1 MADYARVDMLAGPQ
15 WLANHLNAPDVRVVD
30 ARGANRYGSEH
41 IPHAVNLPVARI
53 DDPASP
59 VRSALLPP
67 DRFGV
72 LVGNTGIANGDT
84 VVIYD
89 DGVGLMAARLFWA
102 LHYYRHE
109 KLAILEGGIPRW
121 MAKGKEVTNAAA
133 SVQPKSYTAQ
143 PHLDRGATKEV
154 VVERLGKGD
163 TVLLDVRSWDEYTG
177 AVVQALRGGHI
188 PGAKFLEWTSALV
201 EGSVPVLKSAE
212 ELAQQFVALGVT
224 PDKEIITYCQGG
236 VRAAHTYYVLR
247 LLGYDKV
254 RNYTGSWGEWG
265 NDPSLPIEQGE

>member
-1 MADYARVDMLAGPQ
+1 MAGYARIDMIASPQ
-15 WLANHLNAPDVRVVD
+15 WLADHLNDPDVRMVD
-30 ARGANRYGSEH
+30 ARGANRYGEGH
-41 IPHAVNLPVARI
+41 IPSAVNLPVARI
-53 DDPASP
+53 DDPSNP

-67 DRFGV
+67 ARFGV
-72 LVGNTGIANGDT
+72 LVGNAGIANGDA

-89 DGVGLMAARLFWA
+89 DGVGLMAGRLFWA
-102 LHYYRHE
+102 LHYYGHE

-121 MAKGKEVTNAAA
+121 MAKGKEVTNAAT

-143 PHLDRGATKEV
+143 PHPDRGATKEAV
-154 VVERLGKGD
+154 LERLGKPD

-177 AVVQALRGGHI
+177 EVVQALRGGHI
-188 PGAKFLEWTSALV
+188 PGAKFLEWTSAQV
-201 EGSVPVLKSAE
+201 EGSVPALKSAE